1 MYLRIEDSYPFAL
14 GVLIPS
20 ITVETANQ
28 KWELNQKNENSE
40 LAFKV
45 LRIEGFSIFMERD
58 PEEAIID
65 KVLGVKKDTEI
76 NNDVLEGRIYSHIAD
91 VFSGVSGTKS

>member
-1 MYLRIEDSYPFAL
+1 
-14 GVLIPS
+14 
-20 ITVETANQ
+20 
-28 KWELNQKNENSE
+28 
-40 LAFKV
+40 
-45 LRIEGFSIFMERD
+45 MERD